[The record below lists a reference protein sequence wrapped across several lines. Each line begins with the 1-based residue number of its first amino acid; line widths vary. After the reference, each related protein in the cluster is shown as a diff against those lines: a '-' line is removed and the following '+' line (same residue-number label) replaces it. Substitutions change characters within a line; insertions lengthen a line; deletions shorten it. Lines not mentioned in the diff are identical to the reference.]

1 MLLGFRRKWVPL
13 CTNNSPVQ
21 KTSKISVVPSTM
33 LSCIWNVCSKYIWN
47 NHSMYAGV
55 VNIFTKV
62 QKNRKNWTPIHCE
75 VNIYVIFLNL
85 KFFWER
91 HQCHLYLFIVTPYDF
106 LLCNKDFILC
116 DEVEWW
122 TVWIKKEWKLQKIWW
137 AHVLFYMYHV
147 SNISW

>member
-1 MLLGFRRKWVPL
+1 
-13 CTNNSPVQ
+13 
-21 KTSKISVVPSTM
+21 
-33 LSCIWNVCSKYIWN
+33 
-47 NHSMYAGV
+47 MYAGV

-116 DEVEWW
+116 DEVE
-122 TVWIKKEWKLQKIWW
+122 
-137 AHVLFYMYHV
+137 
-147 SNISW
+147 